1 MQTLPRFYCPIPL
14 LAHTRVALPDAA
26 AHHASRALRLREG
39 DPIVLFNGDG
49 TQFPAQLRFEQGRAM
64 ADLGQQQHTRTELPG
79 RIGLVQGLPSGDK
92 MDWIIEKAAELGVSD
107 VFPVSAERSI
117 VQLSGNRL
125 EKRQL
130 HWQRI
135 AESASE
141 QSGRNCI
148 VQVHP
153 LQTLSAYLQ
162 QANGALGYLCHPEGE
177 RSLLQALATLPP
189 PCSTTSS
196 NALDS
201 NVSLAG
207 TQPAS
212 LAFRLLIGPEG
223 GWSPQELRKVQ
234 AAGIETVTFGARIL
248 RTETAGLAMTAA
260 AIATLGWL

>member
-1 MQTLPRFYCPIPL
+1 MHTRPRFYCPIPL
-14 LAHTRVALPDAA
+14 CAHTRVALPHAA

-39 DPIVLFNGDG
+39 DEIVLFNGNG
-49 TQFPAQLRFEQGRAM
+49 MQFPAQLRFEQGQAM
-64 ADLGQQQHTRTELPG
+64 ADLGQPEHTGTELPG

-107 VFPVSAERSI
+107 VFPISAARSI
-117 VQLSGNRL
+117 VRLSGSRL

-153 LQTLSAYLQ
+153 LQTLNAYLN
-162 QANGALGYLCHPEGE
+162 QASGVSGYLCHPDGD
-177 RSLLQALATLPP
+177 RSLLQALAAF
-189 PCSTTSS
+189 SS
-196 NALDS
+196 KAATVPSNTATVNAEP
-201 NVSLAG
+201 
-207 TQPAS
+207 TPS
-212 LAFRLLIGPEG
+212 LAFRLMIGPEG
-223 GWSPQELRKVQ
+223 GWSEQEIAQ
-234 AAGIETVTFGARIL
+234 AQATGIEAVTFGARIL

-260 AIATLGWL
+260 AIAALGWL